1 MPCSG
6 QSSKVVTLNE
16 VKGLDTALHVRF
28 FASLRMTRALLLILE
43 KKASPSKQ
51 ARTARRRP
59 DRGGAERARARSRG
73 AGPRRRTKGA
83 RGPACSSARRLGSAR
98 PIPPLRS
105 GRPYRRMVFRKA
117 VAG

>member
-1 MPCSG
+1 M
-6 QSSKVVTLNE
+6 
-16 VKGLDTALHVRF
+16 RF

-83 RGPACSSARRLGSAR
+83 RGPAWSSAHRLGSAR

-105 GRPYRRMVFRKA
+105 GRPDKRKGFLQA
-117 VAG
+117 LAGLET